1 MMKTTL
7 QERRKFPRAECLPRV
22 TIQLLHPDGP
32 VSTDSINVSG
42 GGLCFR
48 LRRTLEVRSLVHL
61 LLSNGTVSVRGP
73 RSVEC
78 TGRVAWVV
86 QRLDLRD
93 SPPFLY
99 DVGVEFVDP
108 PPSLRQLV
116 AQAGATLDRLNA
128 ADAQR
133 AQKTVAPWTLRG
145 RCFVP
150 TIERE
155 ANREE
160 PWHLVVMVEGVPCFS
175 GRYASQR
182 IALAAWARFKRKQVR
197 G

>member
-1 MMKTTL
+1 MKASL
-7 QERRKFPRAECLPRV
+7 QEERRKLPRTDGPPRL

-32 VSTDSINVSG
+32 VPADSVNVSG

-48 LRRTLEVRSLVHL
+48 LRRTLEIRSLVHL

-116 AQAGATLDRLNA
+116 AQAGATLERLNA

-133 AQKTVAPWTLRG
+133 AQKTIAPWTLRG

-155 ANREE
+155 AHPDE

-182 IALAAWARFKRKQVR
+182 AALTAWERFKRQQ